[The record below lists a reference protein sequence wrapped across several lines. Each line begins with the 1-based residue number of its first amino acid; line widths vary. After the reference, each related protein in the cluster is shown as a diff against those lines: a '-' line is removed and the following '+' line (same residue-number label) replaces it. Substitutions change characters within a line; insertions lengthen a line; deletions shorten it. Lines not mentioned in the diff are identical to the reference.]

1 VKTAPKLANGPE
13 LKEKGAVMVAAVLFM
28 VSGLFLSHS
37 VLVVLGILKGPVL
50 HTFEKY
56 GDEEHFY
63 DSLTRLALGLG
74 VFSLA
79 SGLGLGRS
87 FPRAFFPLETMGIT
101 FLVATVICYRASPT
115 TRKYFRYPIW
125 YFELLERTSR
135 SERRRIAFMWLNL
148 SRKGKLILNSSDHAF
163 NQWADLI
170 IVSTVYID
178 T

>member
-1 VKTAPKLANGPE
+1 
-13 LKEKGAVMVAAVLFM
+13 MIAAVLFM

-37 VLVVLGILKGPVL
+37 VLVVLGVLKGPVL
-50 HTFEKY
+50 HIFERY
-56 GDEEHFY
+56 GDEEEFY

-79 SGLGLGRS
+79 SGIGLGRN
-87 FPRAFFPLETMGIT
+87 FPRAFLPLEAMGVIT
-101 FLVATVICYRASPT
+101 LVATVIFYRTSAT

-125 YFELLERTSR
+125 YFELLERSSR

-148 SRKGKLILNSSDHAF
+148 SRKGKLIFNSSDHAF

-170 IVSTVYID
+170 IVSTLYID
-178 T
+178 N